1 MNAFFAGLIALVLAA
16 ATARAQSSTPALTL
30 SIYQQNKL
38 SEIVT
43 NKTPNPL
50 APSDFTVAIGTT
62 VPAIVSLQMLPPD
75 AEALAPQLRGTSY
88 LAVEELVAVVDTNS
102 RKIVAVMQ
110 RMRRQGLNRFG
121 ALRI

>member
-30 SIYQQNKL
+30 SIDQQNTL

-75 AEALAPQLRGTSY
+75 AEALASQLRGTSY

-110 RMRRQGLNRFG
+110 RMRRQDSTASGR
-121 ALRI
+121 

>member
-30 SIYQQNKL
+30 SIDQQNTL

-43 NKTPNPL
+43 NKTPNSL
-50 APSDFTVAIGTT
+50 APSDFTVAIWHNCARDR
-62 VPAIVSLQMLPPD
+62 VPANV
-75 AEALAPQLRGTSY
+75 AARCRGAGA
-88 LAVEELVAVVDTNS
+88 AVCEERVISPLKKLVAVVDTNS

-110 RMRRQGLNRFG
+110 RMRRQD
-121 ALRI
+121 